1 MQSRGKG
8 INVTTKQLYIYIY
21 FYHANPQGQGSYCIY
36 VVDYNAFKIK
46 KYIFKNQNTLNYW
59 GENADIYRLSF
70 YLQIAGAVN
79 IFQKFSSLKISL
91 TSAWLPESD
100 VYKSRLLWY
109 LLMGMSKK
117 TREFTVILFNG
128 NEIYVCSFR
137 QKS

>member
-1 MQSRGKG
+1 
-8 INVTTKQLYIYIY
+8 
-21 FYHANPQGQGSYCIY
+21 
-36 VVDYNAFKIK
+36 
-46 KYIFKNQNTLNYW
+46 
-59 GENADIYRLSF
+59 
-70 YLQIAGAVN
+70 
-79 IFQKFSSLKISL
+79 
-91 TSAWLPESD
+91 LPESD